1 MIPLPLKIIFNPIEK
16 VVMAEKGENL
26 LDIMRREEIRIEALC
41 GGKGECGKCRII
53 LEEGKIEKKSL
64 LPDKFLHPNELE
76 EGYHLACMVT
86 LQSDCVFTIP
96 TESRIES
103 PKILLTA
110 NIPEQELDPSLRN
123 FSRRNPVM
131 GAGDS

>member
-1 MIPLPLKIIFNPIEK
+1 VILLPLKILFNPLGK
-16 VVMAEKGENL
+16 VVGAENGENL
-26 LDIMRREEIRIEALC
+26 LDVMRREDVMIEALC
-41 GGKGECGKCRII
+41 GGKGECGKCRVI

-64 LPDKFLHPNELE
+64 LPDKFLHPMELE

-110 NIPEQELDPSLRN
+110 DIPKQELAPSSQN
-123 FSRRNPVM
+123 SSRRNQIS
-131 GAGDS
+131 GAGNS